1 MYDEIVDQASAP
13 STTSEEKSSLKMSRT
28 TRMAM
33 SGSPW
38 SRAGADAVFDFFSM
52 ASHWPCRRAMSA
64 RSSSSLAPSAA
75 VRTMTP
81 AESGTISRRIFLR
94 RLRSVSGSLRLMPVM
109 PPPGTY
115 TR

>member
-1 MYDEIVDQASAP
+1 
-13 STTSEEKSSLKMSRT
+13 
-28 TRMAM
+28 
-33 SGSPW
+33 
-38 SRAGADAVFDFFSM
+38 
-52 ASHWPCRRAMSA
+52 MSA